1 MPADVRLRALRGA
14 PPLPFDAGLDVFR
27 APDRQEAAIARL
39 ARDPAAFVWVVEQG
53 DATIGYLSVQPPD
66 PVERWGALRRAPGG
80 DAVYEIG
87 AIEVAPRAR
96 GAGHGS
102 ALLDTAFGGGRFD
115 DALVLA
121 VLYAWHY
128 DLARRGLGALQ
139 VRRALQRFY
148 ARVGFEART
157 TRDPD
162 ITEDPANALLVRVGS
177 RAPAGL
183 VAAFEALRTQ
193 PAGGP

>member
-1 MPADVRLRALRGA
+1 MPASVHPRRLVGDA
-14 PPLPFDAGLDVFR
+14 PRPFDAGLDVFR
-27 APDRQEAAIARL
+27 APAKQEAAVARL

-53 DATIGYLSVQPPD
+53 DATIGYLTVQPPD
-66 PVERWGALRRAPGG
+66 PVERWGTLRRGPGG
-80 DAVYEIG
+80 DATYEIG

-102 ALLDTAFGGGRFD
+102 ALLDAAFGGGRFD
-115 DALVLA
+115 DAVVLA

-148 ARVGFEART
+148 ARVGFETRT
-157 TRDPD
+157 TTDPD
-162 ITEDPANALLVRVGS
+162 ITEDPANALLVRVGPH
-177 RAPAGL
+177 APATL
-183 VAAFEALRTQ
+183 VAAFEALRVR
-193 PAGGP
+193 PPGD